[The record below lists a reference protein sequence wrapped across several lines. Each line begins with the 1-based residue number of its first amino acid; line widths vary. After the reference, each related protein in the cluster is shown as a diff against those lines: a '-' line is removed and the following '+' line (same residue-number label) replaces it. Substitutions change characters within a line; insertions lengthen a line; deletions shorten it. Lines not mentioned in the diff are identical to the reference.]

1 MKAIGTANA
10 WFSFA
15 GHKNTEYGVHLLSMP
30 TRPHPARKG
39 TLLSLPA
46 ADGKFWQDDDAYDQI
61 VIPICCI
68 TLDNANIDTINA
80 WLSGKG
86 NLIFGDE
93 PQRVYHAQITK
104 EFSRS
109 NRSQRL
115 RGQEF
120 TVSFDCE
127 PYRYNVNAANDAETI
142 NESGTSITNPGTVA
156 SAPLLK
162 VTGTGE
168 ATLMIGQNT
177 LLFSSFP
184 APIYVDCEAKIA
196 YTGTGT
202 ASDPMLLATQ
212 YVTGEW
218 MRIEPGANFVSFT
231 SGITSVEITPRWR
244 WL

>member
-1 MKAIGTANA
+1 MND
-10 WFSFA
+10 WFKFN
-15 GHKNTEYGVHLLSMP
+15 GIKCTEYGIHVSEHPPIAVPSERVSFTDVPGQSGSM
-30 TRPHPARKG
+30 TVVEG
-39 TLLSLPA
+39 EQVYSDMTLTATCFIS
-46 ADGKFWQDDDAYDQI
+46 
-61 VIPICCI
+61 
-68 TLDNANIDTINA
+68 DTSRIAEIAA
-80 WLSGKG
+80 WLRGSGTVTFANRQG
-86 NLIFGDE
+86 GYYYG
-93 PQRVYHAQITK
+93 RVINQIDFEK
-104 EFSRS
+104 V
-109 NRSQRL
+109 L
-115 RGQEF
+115 RGKPNHTF
-120 TVSFDCE
+120 AVNFRVKPFFYSDTVSDIS
-127 PYRYNVNAANDAETI
+127 VT
-142 NESGTSITNPGTVA
+142 ESGTSITNPGTVA

-168 ATLMIGQNT
+168 ATLMIGQNS